1 MPIVAMITMFR
12 QWMATGKHQ
21 VLLVIKA
28 QEGGGGD
35 LGCGENFRNEAKSRG
50 GEGVEKEALRRY
62 LLSNPISILKIL
74 DTCKHVQISCLSEH
88 IFKHLLK

>member
-1 MPIVAMITMFR
+1 MIFNKKTT
-12 QWMATGKHQ
+12 AKHQ

-50 GEGVEKEALRRY
+50 GEGGKRGAAE
-62 LLSNPISILKIL
+62 ISP
-74 DTCKHVQISCLSEH
+74 Q
-88 IFKHLLK
+88 

>member
-1 MPIVAMITMFR
+1 MPIVVMITIFR

-50 GEGVEKEALRRY
+50 GEGGKRGAAE
-62 LLSNPISILKIL
+62 ISP
-74 DTCKHVQISCLSEH
+74 Q
-88 IFKHLLK
+88 